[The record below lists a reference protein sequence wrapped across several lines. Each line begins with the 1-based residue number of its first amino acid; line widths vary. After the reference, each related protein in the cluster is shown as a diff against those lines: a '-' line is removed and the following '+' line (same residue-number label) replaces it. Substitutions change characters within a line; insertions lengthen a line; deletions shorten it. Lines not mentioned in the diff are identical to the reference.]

1 MTEALTEAGDT
12 GSAAPPSSSGTARNP
27 ERELN
32 LLVVIASVRQ
42 GRFGPV
48 VARWFEDEARRH
60 GRFRIDVLDLAETP
74 LPADLP
80 AGPAWEWPAQRSASQ
95 RELADRL
102 AGADAVVVVTPEYN
116 HSFPASIKHLV
127 DWHFTE
133 WQAKPVGF
141 VSYGGVSGGLR
152 AVEQLRLVFAEMH
165 AVTIRDTVSF
175 DRFWERFGADGRP
188 ADADGS
194 GTAVKAMLDQ
204 LGWWAGVLAEARR
217 RSPYQDGN

>member
-1 MTEALTEAGDT
+1 MTEAFTPAGSIES
-12 GSAAPPSSSGTARNP
+12 GVVPSSSAATRVP
-27 ERELN
+27 ERDID
-32 LLVVIASVRQ
+32 LLVVVASVRQ

-48 VARWFEDEARRH
+48 VARWFTDEARQH
-60 GRFRIDVLDLAETP
+60 GRFRVDVLDLAETP
-74 LPADLP
+74 LPAELP
-80 AGPAWEWPAQRSASQ
+80 AGPAWEWGGRRTAEQAA
-95 RELADRL
+95 LADRL
-102 AGADAVVVVTPEYN
+102 AATDAVVVVTPEYN
-116 HSFPASIKHLV
+116 HSFPASVKHLV

-188 ADADGS
+188 VDADGS
-194 GTAVKAMLDQ
+194 GPAVKAMLDQ
-204 LGWWAGVLAEARR
+204 LAWWGGVLAEARQ
-217 RSPYQDGN
+217 RSPYQDAG